1 MQYVTQYELCVCF
14 QNVQAAQA
22 DAVAVWKTSGHKRM
36 RSEGTD
42 APMVLTDT
50 AEKTYTV
57 AHPVPGR
64 KALPDQP
71 AKGPVQQH
79 QQQGSDA
86 SRPVQPG
93 QLHQQQQVQC
103 GHEDAR
109 AQHAKQDRMASISQN
124 SEQARQKSCELPHQ
138 VQRNTAAEHA
148 QQAQRAQQAQHAQQ
162 APLILS
168 SEATGHAL
176 QAKQAQQQQ
185 HGKVTAHRQQ
195 TERAQQPQHAVFEKP
210 GKGAGQAQHA
220 QRPQHAAFDKPGKVA
235 GQAQHAQPAQQAKP
249 LALLQADGRPTTA
262 QVGRDPSRPAR
273 RAAGFDAGRMA
284 GQISGSELHVK
295 RSHTAGDADEP
306 NKRHKVPCVLQLPY
320 WF

>member
-14 QNVQAAQA
+14 QTVQAAQA
-22 DAVAVWKTSGHKRM
+22 DAVAVWKTSGRKRM

-50 AEKTYTV
+50 AEKTYPV
-57 AHPVPGR
+57 AHPVPAR

-71 AKGPVQQH
+71 AKGPAQQH

-86 SRPVQPG
+86 SRSVQPG

-124 SEQARQKSCELPHQ
+124 PEQARQKSCELPHQ
-138 VQRNTAAEHA
+138 VHRNTAAEH
-148 QQAQRAQQAQHAQQ
+148 AQQAQHAQQ

-168 SEATGHAL
+168 SEATGLALHA
-176 QAKQAQQQQ
+176 QQAQQQQ
-185 HGKVTAHRQQ
+185 HGKVTAHGQQ
-195 TERAQQPQHAVFEKP
+195 TQRAQQPQHAVSEKP

-220 QRPQHAAFDKPGKVA
+220 QRPQHAVFDKPGKMA
-235 GQAQHAQPAQQAKP
+235 GQAQHAQPAQQARP
-249 LALLQADGRPTTA
+249 LALLQADRRPTTA

-273 RAAGFDAGRMA
+273 RAAGFDEGQMA
-284 GQISGSELHVK
+284 VQISGSELHVK

>member
-1 MQYVTQYELCVCF
+1 MQYVTQNELCICF
-14 QNVQAAQA
+14 QTVQAVQA
-22 DAVAVWKTSGHKRM
+22 DAVAVWKTSRRKRM

-50 AEKTYTV
+50 AEKTYPV
-57 AHPVPGR
+57 AHPVPAR

-71 AKGPVQQH
+71 AKGPAQQH

-86 SRPVQPG
+86 SRSVQPG

-124 SEQARQKSCELPHQ
+124 PEQARQKSCELPHQ

-148 QQAQRAQQAQHAQQ
+148 QQAQHAQQ

-168 SEATGHAL
+168 SEATGLALHA
-176 QAKQAQQQQ
+176 QQAQQQQ
-185 HGKVTAHRQQ
+185 HGKVTAHGQQ
-195 TERAQQPQHAVFEKP
+195 TQCAQQPQHAVSEKP
-210 GKGAGQAQHA
+210 GKM
-220 QRPQHAAFDKPGKVA
+220 A
-235 GQAQHAQPAQQAKP
+235 GQAQHAQPAQQARP
-249 LALLQADGRPTTA
+249 LALLQADRRPTTA

-273 RAAGFDAGRMA
+273 RAAGFDEGQMA
-284 GQISGSELHVK
+284 VQISGSELHVK